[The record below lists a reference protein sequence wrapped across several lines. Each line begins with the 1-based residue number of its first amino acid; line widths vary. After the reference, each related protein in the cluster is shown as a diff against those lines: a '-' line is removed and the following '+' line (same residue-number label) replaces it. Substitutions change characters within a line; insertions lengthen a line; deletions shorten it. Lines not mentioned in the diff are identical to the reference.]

1 MQDVMTHTDEFSA
14 ALEAAKAG
22 DRGAFR
28 RAYEHS
34 NDKVF
39 RFLLGQ
45 LGDREL
51 ALDTLQDVY
60 IDVWKALPKLQI
72 KSDGECWGFLFIV
85 ARRKVYAAR
94 DKRLRADVLVYT
106 ETFDFLHEGETQS
119 PERRD
124 DARVLHLSLS
134 SISQI
139 SQEVLNLRYWSELSF
154 KEIALV
160 LGTTENAAK
169 VRHHRALK
177 ELQAHLPPTYV
188 TP

>member
-1 MQDVMTHTDEFSA
+1 MTHTDEFSA
-14 ALEAAKAG
+14 ALSLAKAG

-28 RAYEHS
+28 HAYEHS

-45 LGDREL
+45 LGDREH

-60 IDVWKALPKLQI
+60 IDLWKALPKMRI
-72 KSDGECWGFLFIV
+72 ESVEGCWGFLFII

-94 DKRLRADVLVYT
+94 DKRSRADVLVDT
-106 ETFDFLHEGETQS
+106 ETFDFLHEGEAPN
-119 PERRD
+119 PESRD
-124 DARVLHLSLS
+124 DARVLHQALARVSR
-134 SISQI
+134 I
-139 SQEVLNLRYWSELSF
+139 SQEILNLRYWSELSF
-154 KEIALV
+154 KEIALI

-177 ELQAHLPPTYV
+177 ELHEHLSPTYAAQ
-188 TP
+188 